1 MKRLWAVASLLAWV
15 AVAGMTQERA
25 GLFEALTENYRV
37 YSNVSQEHAQSTADR
52 LQAYLQVFTQ
62 VFHFDTDGLAT
73 RLKVRLFSSKSGYD
87 EYLQRVIKETRD
99 DFVYIHYSDL
109 SKSELVGFTM
119 DDQELYE
126 TSLRHQAFVQYLKA
140 FVSQPPVWM
149 REGFAVYFEDI
160 HYDAEAKRASY
171 RENLAWLETLK
182 NLVRSEADMLSLQ
195 DLLTATNEEARQRID
210 VFYPEAWG
218 VVSFLMNS
226 SDRSHNRIIWDA
238 ISALDPAATL
248 EKNNMIV
255 LEEAFRWYD
264 APTLRNDF
272 IAYVTER
279 KSFAELVEL
288 GIAEY
293 GDGDYETAQSYFQEA
308 TALRPEH
315 HIPHYYL
322 GLISYNRRDYQQAD
336 GFYRRALELGA
347 TPAITYYALGVNAYA
362 ANRFEKASEF
372 LTMVVSLD
380 PDTYGPK
387 AQDLL
392 ARFQEQAS

>member
-1 MKRLWAVASLLAWV
+1 MKRRWAVASLLVWV
-15 AVAGMTQERA
+15 AVAGMTQERDS
-25 GLFEALTENYRV
+25 LFEALTENYRV

-52 LQAYLQVFTQ
+52 LQAYLQVFNQ
-62 VFHFDTDGLAT
+62 VFHFDTDSLST

-119 DDQELYE
+119 ADQELYE

-160 HYDAEAKRASY
+160 QYDLESKQASY

-182 NLVRSEADMLSLQ
+182 NLVRAEADLLSLEQ
-195 DLLTATNEEARQRID
+195 LLTATNEEARERIN

-226 SDRSHNRIIWDA
+226 PDRAHNRIIWDA
-238 ISALDPAATL
+238 ISALDPSATL
-248 EKNNMIV
+248 EANSRRV
-255 LEEAFRWYD
+255 LQEAFGWYD
-264 APTLRNDF
+264 TATLRNDF
-272 IAYVTER
+272 VAYVTAR

-288 GIAEY
+288 GIEEY
-293 GDGDYETAQSYFQEA
+293 GAGDYETAESYFQEA

-322 GLISYNRRDYQQAD
+322 GLINYNRRDYQQAD
-336 GFYRRALELGA
+336 DFYRRALDLGA

-362 ANRFEKASEF
+362 DNRFEEASEF
-372 LTMVVSLD
+372 LSRVVRLD

-387 AQDLL
+387 AEDLL
-392 ARFQEQAS
+392 ARFDEQAS

>member
-1 MKRLWAVASLLAWV
+1 MKRLWAVASLLVWV
-15 AVAGMTQERA
+15 AVAGTTQERDS
-25 GLFEALTENYRV
+25 LFEALTENYRV

-52 LQAYLQVFTQ
+52 LQAYMQVFNQ
-62 VFHFDTDGLAT
+62 VFHFDTEDLPT

-119 DDQELYE
+119 EDLELYE
-126 TSLRHQAFVQYLKA
+126 TSLRHQAFVQFFKS

-160 HYDAEAKRASY
+160 QYDEGTKNASY
-171 RENLAWLETLK
+171 QENLAWLETLK
-182 NLVRSEADMLSLQ
+182 NLVHSDSDMLGLEE
-195 DLLTATNEEARQRID
+195 LLTATNQYARQRID

-226 SDRSHNRIIWDA
+226 SDRDHNRIIWDA
-238 ISALDPAATL
+238 ISALDPSATL
-248 EKNNMIV
+248 AENSARV
-255 LEEAFRWYD
+255 LQEAFRWHES
-264 APTLRNDF
+264 PTLRNDF
-272 IAYVTER
+272 VAYVTER

-293 GDGDYETAQSYFQEA
+293 GEGDYTAAESYFQEA
-308 TALRPEH
+308 TLLRPEH

-322 GLISYNRRDYQQAD
+322 GLVNYNRRDYQQAD
-336 GFYRRALELGA
+336 DFYRRALELGA

-362 ANRFEKASEF
+362 DNRFEEASEF
-372 LTMVVSLD
+372 LTRVVSLD
-380 PDTYGPK
+380 PETYGPK
-387 AQDLL
+387 AEDLL
-392 ARFQEQAS
+392 ARFEEQAS